1 MKKARVIAA
10 MLLAVLLAFPGM
22 MAVQAAEWNSEFK
35 QYKKTN
41 YNIVDG
47 VTESTVYMRNEDND
61 NVIAHMA
68 TVKAKGDAT
77 FKASYGKY

>member
-47 VTESTVYMRNEDND
+47 VTESTVYMRKEAQRLQERQKLLTGM
-61 NVIAHMA
+61 I
-68 TVKAKGDAT
+68 TGI
-77 FKASYGKY
+77 

>member
-47 VTESTVYMRNEDND
+47 VTRKHCVYE
-61 NVIAHMA
+61 
-68 TVKAKGDAT
+68 K
-77 FKASYGKY
+77 

>member
-35 QYKKTN
+35 QYKKTETIT
-41 YNIVDG
+41 IVDG
-47 VTESTVYMRNEDND
+47 VTESTVYNE
-61 NVIAHMA
+61 
-68 TVKAKGDAT
+68 K
-77 FKASYGKY
+77 

>member
-47 VTESTVYMRNEDND
+47 VTESTVYMRNEDN
-61 NVIAHMA
+61 HS
-68 TVKAKGDAT
+68 
-77 FKASYGKY
+77 SYGNS